1 MSSGEREQKL
11 TFGGLG
17 VLDLHL
23 QLREENVLCRVMT
36 QVGEDL
42 ETRRGREGG
51 KEGIRGGGEKGA

>member
-1 MSSGEREQKL
+1 M
-11 TFGGLG
+11 
-17 VLDLHL
+17 DLHL

-51 KEGIRGGGEKGA
+51 KEGMRGGGEKGA